1 MDDPLWVF
9 IVSLI
14 ALLLADITG
23 AYFSGKR
30 PQLSETE
37 KNVLG
42 VILTGVLTLYAVI
55 IGFSFSMATARYD
68 QRKNYE
74 EAEANAIGTEYLRLG
89 LLAPAEAKRG
99 RSLMKSYLDNRILF
113 YTTRDERQLDH
124 IDSATTQLQSELW
137 SIVEGPSAAQPTPV
151 AAAIVTGMN
160 DVLNSQSYTQAAWWN
175 RIPVAAWGLIV
186 AISLCCCVLYGF
198 YATRDSGKVLFV
210 SLPVIL
216 AITFLLLAD
225 LDSPRGGVILV
236 RPQNLLSL
244 SASLS
249 RGA

>member
-9 IVSLI
+9 IASLI
-14 ALLLADITG
+14 ALLLADMTG
-23 AYFSGKR
+23 AYFSDKR

-37 KNVLG
+37 RNVLG

-89 LLAPAEAKRG
+89 LLAPADAMRA

-113 YTTRDERQLDH
+113 YTTRDQHQLDH
-124 IDSATTQLQSELW
+124 IDSATAQLQSELW

-198 YATRDSGKVLFV
+198 YATHDSGKVLFV

-225 LDSPRGGVILV
+225 LDSPRGGVILL

-244 SASLS
+244 SASLTHTT
-249 RGA
+249 

>member
-1 MDDPLWVF
+1 MDDPIWVF

-14 ALLLADITG
+14 ALLLADMTG
-23 AYFSGKR
+23 AYFSEKR
-30 PQLSETE
+30 PELSETE

-89 LLAPAEAKRG
+89 LLAPADAKRA
-99 RSLMKSYLDNRILF
+99 RSMMKSYLDNRILF
-113 YTTRDERQLDH
+113 YTTRDERRLDH
-124 IDSATTQLQSELW
+124 IDSATAQLQSELW

-198 YATRDSGKVLFV
+198 YATRNSGKVLFV

-216 AITFLLLAD
+216 AITFFLLAD

-249 RGA
+249 HGA